1 MTDDEIIK
9 ALECCC
15 FTDIKACEECP
26 LYHTF
31 DCSFV
36 IIDKTLDLVNRQNAE
51 IERLKQENK
60 EYCEDN
66 RIIAYQ
72 RNQRDKEIRALHN
85 QLNGLNFM
93 DKQIKTESVK
103 KFAEKLKDSADKT
116 RIKNMETEKVVF
128 YMDEFKLDNLIKEM
142 TEVQENGNK

>member
-1 MTDDEIIK
+1 MTDDEIIT
-9 ALECCC
+9 ALECCNSGRL
-15 FTDIKACEECP
+15 KYPCEICP
-26 LYHTF
+26 LRMD
-31 DCSFV
+31 DCEYILPKRALD
-36 IIDKTLDLVNRQNAE
+36 IINQQKAE

-93 DKQIKTESVK
+93 DKQIKSEAIK
-103 KFAEKLKDSADKT
+103 KFAERLKNSAYKT
-116 RIKNMETEKVVF
+116 IIKIMETEKIIF
-128 YMDEFKLDNLIKEM
+128 LTDELKLDKLVKEI
-142 TEVQENGNK
+142 TEEQENGK

>member
-9 ALECCC
+9 ALECCD
-15 FTDIKACEECP
+15 FTDIKDCEECP

-93 DKQIKTESVK
+93 DKQIKSEAIK
-103 KFAEKLKDSADKT
+103 EFAERLK
-116 RIKNMETEKVVF
+116 EK
-128 YMDEFKLDNLIKEM
+128 KIQSTLDNRICTMEMINNLVKEM
-142 TEVQENGNK
+142 TEREENGK

>member
-1 MTDDEIIK
+1 MTDDEIIT
-9 ALECCC
+9 ALECCD

-26 LYHTF
+26 LYNTF

-93 DKQIKTESVK
+93 DKQIKSEAVK
-103 KFAEKLKDSADKT
+103 DFADRLKNSADKT

-128 YMDEFKLDNLIKEM
+128 YMDEFKLDKLVKEM
-142 TEVQENGNK
+142 TEVKE

>member
-9 ALECCC
+9 ALECCD

-93 DKQIKTESVK
+93 DKQIKSESVK

-128 YMDEFKLDNLIKEM
+128 YMDEFKLDNLVKEM

>member
-1 MTDDEIIK
+1 MTDDEIIT
-9 ALECCC
+9 ALECCD
-15 FTDIKACEECP
+15 FTGMKSCEECP

-93 DKQIKTESVK
+93 DKQIKSESVK

-128 YMDEFKLDNLIKEM
+128 YMDEFKLDNLVKEM
-142 TEVQENGNK
+142 AEEQENGNK

>member
-9 ALECCC
+9 ALECCD

-26 LYHTF
+26 FYRTF

-36 IIDKTLDLVNRQNAE
+36 IIDKTLDLVHRQKAE

-93 DKQIKTESVK
+93 DKQIKPEAVK
-103 KFAEKLKDSADKT
+103 KFAERLKNSAYKT
-116 RIKNMETEKVVF
+116 IIKIMETEKIIF
-128 YMDEFKLDNLIKEM
+128 LTDELKLDKLVKEI
-142 TEVQENGNK
+142 TEEQENGK